1 MQVLHLAKERGMAP
15 GQMVRLLRSKGFKAY
30 TFSRVSDEMI
40 EALGSN
46 GKKPKPETHAAQGTK
61 DSPLAEPPATKYYYA
76 KSERLMLGGF
86 IPEKRS
92 LGYMESDRSIQF
104 ENHLYVTANE
114 DEQHFIEGC
123 QRFSIGDI
131 SLTDE
136 NGYILTMQR
145 LADRRNRM
153 KEEAARVSGISR

>member
-1 MQVLHLAKERGMAP
+1 
-15 GQMVRLLRSKGFKAY
+15 
-30 TFSRVSDEMI
+30 
-40 EALGSN
+40 
-46 GKKPKPETHAAQGTK
+46 
-61 DSPLAEPPATKYYYA
+61 
-76 KSERLMLGGF
+76 MLGGF

-104 ENHLYVTANE
+104 ENHLCVTANE

-123 QRFSIGDI
+123 DRFAIGDI